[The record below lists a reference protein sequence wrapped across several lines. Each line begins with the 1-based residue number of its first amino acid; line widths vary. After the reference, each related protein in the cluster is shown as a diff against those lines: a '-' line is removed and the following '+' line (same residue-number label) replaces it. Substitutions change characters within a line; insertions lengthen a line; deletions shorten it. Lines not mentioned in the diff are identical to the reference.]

1 MQTNASNVYNDI
13 GQYESLENILLAE
26 EEVLLKLAV
35 IRSVDHK
42 DYVCSFKSSVSTT
55 MRVCLVGGD

>member
-26 EEVLLKLAV
+26 EEDLLRL
-35 IRSVDHK
+35 RLQ
-42 DYVCSFKSSVSTT
+42 F
-55 MRVCLVGGD
+55 